1 MRLKSRTTRLTLS
14 VLFTTT
20 DSTRSLGELVVV
32 VDLFGV
38 GNVGVVVVNVSSS
51 LGAAQLVARNTAGSA
66 THKYRMSD
74 LDMSASADAGI
85 ANSDVDELGMW
96 ILPKTKKFQKS
107 AVEF

>member
-14 VLFTTT
+14 VLFSTT

-51 LGAAQLVARNTAGSA
+51 LGVAQLVARNTAGSA

-85 ANSDVDELGMW
+85 ANSDVDELCMW
-96 ILPKTKKFQKS
+96 ILPKTQKIQKS

>member
-1 MRLKSRTTRLTLS
+1 
-14 VLFTTT
+14 
-20 DSTRSLGELVVV
+20 VV

-51 LGAAQLVARNTAGSA
+51 LGVAQLVARNTAGSA

-85 ANSDVDELGMW
+85 ANSDVDELCMW
-96 ILPKTKKFQKS
+96 ILPKSQKFQKS

>member
-51 LGAAQLVARNTAGSA
+51 LGVAQLVARNTAGSA

-85 ANSDVDELGMW
+85 ANSDVDELCMW
-96 ILPKTKKFQKS
+96 ILPKSQKFQKS